1 MKKKIHNREL
11 TYKLFE
17 KPPTTNKEKKIGDIW
32 FAKVPYHEK
41 GNWYKPR
48 PVLIVDYVGD
58 KYLCK
63 KITSKYRP
71 GRKKIKVDG
80 QISYVSCYITLN
92 EYNFYSL
99 KQRGVNVEDYIQS

>member
-1 MKKKIHNREL
+1 MKKRTHNREL
-11 TYKLFE
+11 TYTIYE

-48 PVLIVDYVGD
+48 PVLIVDYIND

-63 KITSKYRP
+63 KITSKYKP
-71 GRKKIKVDG
+71 GRKKIEVDG
-80 QISYVSCYITLN
+80 RISYVSYYITLK

>member
-1 MKKKIHNREL
+1 MKKKIRNKKEL
-11 TYKLFE
+11 HKIYE
-17 KPPTTNKEKKIGDIW
+17 NPPTTNKEKKIGDVW
-32 FAKVPYHEK
+32 FAKVPYKEK

-48 PVLIVDYVGD
+48 PVLIIDYVGD

-71 GRKKIKVDG
+71 GRKKIKLNG
-80 QISYVSCYITLN
+80 KISYVSYYITLN

-99 KQRGVNVEDYIQS
+99 MQRGANIEDYIQS